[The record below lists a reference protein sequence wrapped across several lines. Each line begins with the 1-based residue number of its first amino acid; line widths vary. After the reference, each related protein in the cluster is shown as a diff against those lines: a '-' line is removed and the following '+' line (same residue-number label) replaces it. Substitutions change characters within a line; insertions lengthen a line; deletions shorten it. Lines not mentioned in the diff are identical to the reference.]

1 MATENERQLFIETF
15 LIHLILEAQY
25 YFPFITV
32 SYTPCSI
39 KFYKN
44 SWSHNI
50 IKNGLYIHVNV
61 QYYHRYSSLLWGKN
75 INFY

>member
-1 MATENERQLFIETF
+1 MATENGRQFIIELF

-39 KFYKN
+39 RFHKN
-44 SWSHNI
+44 SWSHNKI
-50 IKNGLYIHVNV
+50 
-61 QYYHRYSSLLWGKN
+61 
-75 INFY
+75 